1 MSSSTLRQPPSPL
14 HEPPV
19 DPDVRKA
26 EIENVMK
33 TVRMYERIRVPL
45 HDRKKKGAHEKA
57 MRVWDGHVQKST
69 WTNHG
74 HIDRRFEED
83 YLRAKVGLDR
93 LGNNSKESE
102 TVGFIERWLGSKFSE
117 ARFHIKSQY
126 GIFPKKGPEEQSDN
140 MLGYLNIHMLEQP
153 LVVIEAKPPEEDREE
168 MTPAKL
174 VKMENQAER
183 YCREWLK
190 HNPDVPFIYAI
201 TFRSTNFRMW
211 VMARKRDMEKAE
223 MVGLWQPKKR
233 TWDEY
238 RDPGLDCDAET
249 IKVAI
254 SLIKEHPNGS
264 DYALTT
270 TSDPQSQ
277 SDQAPSAVPIRAT
290 RGKSGSRR
298 GTPSGDSKGERNRSR
313 DRRNNKSDDQFS
325 SQEETSEQRAERHRK
340 RDRERERAKESE
352 RSEGKNKEKERGEG
366 RETSIKARSLQPS
379 APVDVPRSSSRVPR
393 RSNTSTSERGNLASS
408 SSPEYSA
415 QTPIPTRERR
425 ERGDTDRAERSS
437 TRDGKRPEGSSN
449 SKLSEPKKRDFQARR
464 TDSLS
469 TVPPTSSNDR
479 NTSSSDNREPR
490 PKSTKKV
497 GDASADARRKSKR
510 EKSSI
515 S

>member
-1 MSSSTLRQPPSPL
+1 MSSSNLRQPPSPL
-14 HEPPV
+14 HESPV

-33 TVRMYERIRVPL
+33 TVRMYERIRVPF
-45 HDRKKKGAHEKA
+45 HDRKKKGTHENA
-57 MRVWDGHVQKST
+57 MRVWDDHVRKST

-74 HIDRRFEED
+74 HIDRRFEGD

-102 TVGFIERWLGSKFSE
+102 TVGFVERWLGSKFSE
-117 ARFHIKSQY
+117 ARFQIKSQY

-140 MLGYLNIHMLEQP
+140 ILGYLNIHMLEQP
-153 LVVIEAKPPEEDREE
+153 LVVIEAKPPEEDWEK

-174 VKMENQAER
+174 VKMESQAER

-201 TFRSTNFRMW
+201 TFGPTNFIMW
-211 VMARKRDMEKAE
+211 VMAWKRDMEKAE
-223 MVGLWQPKKR
+223 MVGLWQPRKC

-270 TSDPQSQ
+270 TSDHQSQ

-290 RGKSGSRR
+290 RGTSGSRR
-298 GTPSGDSKGERNRSR
+298 GTPSGDSKGDRDRSR

-325 SQEETSEQRAERHRK
+325 SQEETPEQRAERHRK
-340 RDRERERAKESE
+340 RDKEREREREQKNLKDLKGKTRRKKE
-352 RSEGKNKEKERGEG
+352 EKDP
-366 RETSIKARSLQPS
+366 RSLQPS
-379 APVDVPRSSSRVPR
+379 APIDVPRSSSREVPKK
-393 RSNTSTSERGNLASS
+393 SNTSTSEHGNLASS
-408 SSPEYSA
+408 SSPEYPP
-415 QTPIPTRERR
+415 QTPMSVRKPREK
-425 ERGDTDRAERSS
+425 GDTDRAELSS
-437 TRDGKRPEGSSN
+437 MKDGKKVEGSSN
-449 SKLSEPKKRDFQARR
+449 GKLSEPKKRDVQTRR

-469 TVPPTSSNDR
+469 MVPPTSSDDR
-479 NTSSSDNREPR
+479 NTSSSNNRELQL
-490 PKSTKKV
+490 KSMKKV
-497 GDASADARRKSKR
+497 GDASADARRKPKR
-510 EKSSI
+510 EKLSI